1 MAIQDNGQG
10 KGDNHMNVLTRNNL
24 KLLMAVHKGPC
35 VSVFMPM
42 HRSGPETQQDPI
54 RLKNLIREAEERLI
68 ARGLRTPEAKELL
81 EPAERLL
88 RDGLFRQHQSDGLA
102 MFLSLGVFHYY
113 LLPFV
118 FEELVIVTDR
128 FHIKPLLPL
137 LSGDGRYF
145 VLALSQNKIR
155 LLQST
160 HYSVSELDVAD
171 VPENLAE
178 TLRDDD
184 SWKDLQMH
192 SALSGG
198 QGTFS
203 SVTHGSEVDSKENIK
218 RYFRRIDKGL
228 HEFLRNERAPLVLAG
243 VDYLHPI
250 YKEVNSYPHLMDEGI
265 AGNPERLSAGELH
278 ERTWTIVKPYF
289 QKAQQEAVNRYKEF
303 ASSGR
308 ASNRVRKIILAASHG
323 RIELLFA
330 IPDLQ
335 QWGTFDPGTDEIH
348 LHKKEKT
355 GDEDLLEFAA
365 IQTLLN
371 GGTVYMVG
379 AEKMPDTDPLA
390 AVFRY

>member
-1 MAIQDNGQG
+1 
-10 KGDNHMNVLTRNNL
+10 MNVLTRNNL
-24 KLLMAVHKGPC
+24 NSLMAVHKGPC

-54 RLKNLIREAEERLI
+54 RLKNLIRESEERLMT
-68 ARGLRTPEAKELL
+68 RGIPAPEARELL
-81 EPAERLL
+81 KSAERLL
-88 RDGLFRQHQSDGLA
+88 RDGLFRQHQSDGLG
-102 MFLSLGVFHYY
+102 MFLSPEVFRYY

-118 FEELVIVTDR
+118 FKELVIVTDR
-128 FHIKPLLPL
+128 FHIRPLLPL
-137 LSGDGRYF
+137 LSGDGRYYI
-145 VLALSQNKIR
+145 LALSQNKVR
-155 LLQST
+155 LLQGT
-160 HYSVSELDVAD
+160 HYSVNEVSLAD

-184 SWKDLQMH
+184 SWKDLHMH
-192 SALSGG
+192 SALSGKG
-198 QGTFS
+198 KLS
-203 SVTHGSEVDSKENIK
+203 AITHGDEVDSKENIR
-218 RYFRRIDKGL
+218 RYFRRIDRGL
-228 HEFLRNERAPLVLAG
+228 HELLRNERAPLVLAG

-250 YKEVNSYPHLMDEGI
+250 YKEVNSYPHLMEGGI

-278 ERTWTIVKPYF
+278 KRTWTIVKPYF
-289 QKAQQEAVNRYKEF
+289 QKAQQEAINQYKEF
-303 ASSGR
+303 ASSGQ
-308 ASNRVRKIILAASHG
+308 ASNRIRKIIPAAYHG
-323 RIELLFA
+323 RIELLFV

-355 GDEDLLEFAA
+355 GDEDLLESAA

>member
-1 MAIQDNGQG
+1 
-10 KGDNHMNVLTRNNL
+10 MNVLTRNNL
-24 KLLMAVHKGPC
+24 KLLMTVHKGPC

-81 EPAERLL
+81 EPVERFL
-88 RDGLFRQHQSDGLA
+88 RDGFFRQHQSDGLA

-203 SVTHGSEVDSKENIK
+203 SVTHGSEIDSKENIK

-303 ASSGR
+303 ASSGQ
-308 ASNRVRKIILAASHG
+308 ASNRIRKIIPAAYHG
-323 RIELLFA
+323 RIELLFV

>member
-54 RLKNLIREAEERLI
+54 RLKNMIREAEERLI
-68 ARGLRTPEAKELL
+68 ACGLRTPEAKELL

-184 SWKDLQMH
+184 SWKDLHMH
-192 SALSGG
+192 SALSGKG
-198 QGTFS
+198 KLS
-203 SVTHGSEVDSKENIK
+203 AITHGDEVDSKENIR
-218 RYFRRIDKGL
+218 RYFRRIDRGL
-228 HEFLRNERAPLVLAG
+228 HELLRNERAPLVLAG

-278 ERTWTIVKPYF
+278 ELTWTIVKPYF

-303 ASSGR
+303 ASSGQ
-308 ASNRVRKIILAASHG
+308 ASNRIRKIIPAAYHG
-323 RIELLFA
+323 RIELLFV

>member
-10 KGDNHMNVLTRNNL
+10 KGDIHMNVLTRNNL

-54 RLKNLIREAEERLI
+54 RLKNLIREAGERLI

-81 EPAERLL
+81 EPVERFL
-88 RDGLFRQHQSDGLA
+88 RDGFFRQHQSDGLA

-118 FEELVIVTDR
+118 FEKLVIVTDR

-184 SWKDLQMH
+184 SWKDLHMH
-192 SALSGG
+192 SALSGKG
-198 QGTFS
+198 KLS
-203 SVTHGSEVDSKENIK
+203 AITHGDEVDSKENIR
-218 RYFRRIDKGL
+218 RYFRRIDRGL
-228 HEFLRNERAPLVLAG
+228 HELLRNERAPLVLAG

-303 ASSGR
+303 ASSGQ
-308 ASNRVRKIILAASHG
+308 ASNRIRKIIPAAYHG
-323 RIELLFA
+323 RIELLFV

-335 QWGTFDPGTDEIH
+335 QWGTFNPGTDEIH

>member
-24 KLLMAVHKGPC
+24 NLLMAVHKGPC

-68 ARGLRTPEAKELL
+68 ARGLHTPEAKELL

-113 LLPFV
+113 PLPFV

-184 SWKDLQMH
+184 SWKDLHMH
-192 SALSGG
+192 SALSGKG
-198 QGTFS
+198 KLS
-203 SVTHGSEVDSKENIK
+203 AITHGDEVDSKENIR
-218 RYFRRIDKGL
+218 RYFRRIDRGL
-228 HEFLRNERAPLVLAG
+228 HELLRNERAPLVLAG

-278 ERTWTIVKPYF
+278 ELTWTIVKPYF

-303 ASSGR
+303 ASSGQ
-308 ASNRVRKIILAASHG
+308 ASNRIRKIIPAAYHG
-323 RIELLFA
+323 RIELLFV

>member
-1 MAIQDNGQG
+1 
-10 KGDNHMNVLTRNNL
+10 MNVLTRNNL
-24 KLLMAVHKGPC
+24 NLLMAVHKGPC

-42 HRSGPETQQDPI
+42 HRSGPETQQDLI
-54 RLKNLIREAEERLI
+54 RFKNLIREAEERLI
-68 ARGLRTPEAKELL
+68 TRGIPAPEARELL
-81 EPAERLL
+81 ESAQKLL
-88 RDGLFRQHQSDGLA
+88 QGDLFHQHQSDGLA
-102 MFLSLGVFHYY
+102 MFLSPEVFRTYM
-113 LLPFV
+113 LPFV
-118 FEELVIVTDR
+118 FKELVIVTDR
-128 FHIKPLLPL
+128 FHIRPLLPL
-137 LSGDGRYF
+137 LSGDGRYYI
-145 VLALSQNKIR
+145 LALSQNKVR
-155 LLQST
+155 LLQGT
-160 HYSVSELDVAD
+160 HYSVNEVSLAD
-171 VPENLAE
+171 VPKNLAE

-184 SWKDLQMH
+184 SWKELQMH
-192 SALSGG
+192 SAISGG

-203 SVTHGSEVDSKENIK
+203 SVTHGSEVDSRENIK

-228 HEFLRNERAPLVLAG
+228 HELVRDERVPLVLAG

-250 YKEVNSYPHLMDEGI
+250 YKEVNTYPHLMEAGVG
-265 AGNPERLSAGELH
+265 GNPERLGAKELH
-278 ERTWTIVKPYF
+278 AQSWTVIRPYF

-323 RIELLFA
+323 RIELLFV

>member
-1 MAIQDNGQG
+1 
-10 KGDNHMNVLTRNNL
+10 MNVLTRNNL
-24 KLLMAVHKGPC
+24 NLLMAVHKGPC

-54 RLKNLIREAEERLI
+54 RLRNLIREAEERLVT
-68 ARGLRTPEAKELL
+68 RGIPAPEARELL
-81 EPAERLL
+81 ESAQKLL
-88 RDGLFRQHQSDGLA
+88 QGDFFHQHQSDGLA
-102 MFLSLGVFHYY
+102 MFLSPEVFRTYM
-113 LLPFV
+113 LPFV
-118 FEELVIVTDR
+118 FKEWVTVTDR
-128 FHIKPLLPL
+128 FHIRPLLPL
-137 LSGDGRYF
+137 LSGDGRYYI
-145 VLALSQNKIR
+145 LALSQNKIR
-155 LLQST
+155 LFQGT
-160 HYSVSELDVAD
+160 HYSVNEVSLAD
-171 VPENLAE
+171 VPKNLAE

-184 SWKDLQMH
+184 SWKELQMH
-192 SALSGG
+192 SGISRGEGKL
-198 QGTFS
+198 S

-228 HEFLRNERAPLVLAG
+228 HELVRDERVPLVLAG

-265 AGNPERLSAGELH
+265 AGNPERVSAGELH
-278 ERTWTIVKPYF
+278 KLTWTIVKPYF

-303 ASSGR
+303 AGSRR
-308 ASNRVRKIILAASHG
+308 ASNRIKKIIPAAYHG

-335 QWGTFDPGTDEIH
+335 QWGTFDPGTDGIH

-379 AEKMPDTDPLA
+379 AEKMPESDPFA

>member
-1 MAIQDNGQG
+1 MVIQDNGQG

-24 KLLMAVHKGPC
+24 NLLMAVHKGPC

-54 RLKNLIREAEERLI
+54 RLKNLIREAGERLI

-184 SWKDLQMH
+184 SWKDLHMH
-192 SALSGG
+192 SALSGKG
-198 QGTFS
+198 KLS
-203 SVTHGSEVDSKENIK
+203 AITHGDEVDSKENIR
-218 RYFRRIDKGL
+218 RYFRRIDRGL
-228 HEFLRNERAPLVLAG
+228 HELLRNERAPLVLAG

-278 ERTWTIVKPYF
+278 ELTWTIVKPYF

-303 ASSGR
+303 ASSGQ
-308 ASNRVRKIILAASHG
+308 ASNRIRKIIPAAYHG
-323 RIELLFA
+323 RIELLFV

-379 AEKMPDTDPLA
+379 AEKMPDTDPSA

>member
-1 MAIQDNGQG
+1 
-10 KGDNHMNVLTRNNL
+10 MNVLTRNNL
-24 KLLMAVHKGPC
+24 NSLMAVHKGPC

-102 MFLSLGVFHYY
+102 MFLSLGAFHYY
-113 LLPFV
+113 PLPFV

-160 HYSVSELDVAD
+160 HHSVSELDVAD

-192 SALSGG
+192 SALSGKG
-198 QGTFS
+198 KLS
-203 SVTHGSEVDSKENIK
+203 AITHGDEVDRKENIR
-218 RYFRRIDKGL
+218 RYFRRIDRGL
-228 HEFLRNERAPLVLAG
+228 HELLRNERAPLVLAG

-250 YKEVNSYPHLMDEGI
+250 YKEVNTYPHLMEAGVG
-265 AGNPERLSAGELH
+265 GNPERLSAKELH
-278 ERTWTIVKPYF
+278 AQSWTVIRPYF

-323 RIELLFA
+323 RIELLFV
-330 IPDLQ
+330 ITDLQ

>member
-88 RDGLFRQHQSDGLA
+88 RDGLFRQQQSGGLA

-184 SWKDLQMH
+184 SWKDLHMH
-192 SALSGG
+192 SALSGKG
-198 QGTFS
+198 KLSTI
-203 SVTHGSEVDSKENIK
+203 THGDEVDSKENIR
-218 RYFRRIDKGL
+218 RYFRRIDRGL
-228 HEFLRNERAPLVLAG
+228 HELLRNERAPLVLAG

-278 ERTWTIVKPYF
+278 ELTWTIVKPYF

-303 ASSGR
+303 ASSGQ
-308 ASNRVRKIILAASHG
+308 ASNRIIKIIPAAYHG
-323 RIELLFA
+323 RIELLFG

>member
-1 MAIQDNGQG
+1 
-10 KGDNHMNVLTRNNL
+10 MNVLTRNNL
-24 KLLMAVHKGPC
+24 NLLMTVHKGPC

-42 HRSGPETQQDPI
+42 HRSGPETQQDLI

-113 LLPFV
+113 PLPFV
-118 FEELVIVTDR
+118 FEEMVIVTDR

-184 SWKDLQMH
+184 SWKDLHMH

-303 ASSGR
+303 ASSGQ
-308 ASNRVRKIILAASHG
+308 ASNRIRKIIPAAYHG
-323 RIELLFA
+323 RIELLFVN
-330 IPDLQ
+330 PDLQ

-371 GGTVYMVG
+371 GGTVYLVG
-379 AEKMPDTDPLA
+379 AEKMSDTDPLA

>member
-1 MAIQDNGQG
+1 
-10 KGDNHMNVLTRNNL
+10 
-24 KLLMAVHKGPC
+24 
-35 VSVFMPM
+35 
-42 HRSGPETQQDPI
+42 
-54 RLKNLIREAEERLI
+54 
-68 ARGLRTPEAKELL
+68 
-81 EPAERLL
+81 
-88 RDGLFRQHQSDGLA
+88 
-102 MFLSLGVFHYY
+102 
-113 LLPFV
+113 
-118 FEELVIVTDR
+118 VIVTDR

-145 VLALSQNKIR
+145 VLALSQNKVR

-160 HYSVSELDVAD
+160 HYSVSELDLGD

-184 SWKDLQMH
+184 SWKDLHMH
-192 SALSGG
+192 SGLSRGEG
-198 QGTFS
+198 NLS
-203 SVTHGSEVDSKENIK
+203 AITHGDEVDRKENIR

-228 HEFLRNERAPLVLAG
+228 HELLRNERVPLVLAG

-265 AGNPERLSAGELH
+265 AGNPERLSTGELH
-278 ERTWTIVKPYF
+278 EQAWAIVRPYF
-289 QKAQQEAVNRYKEF
+289 QKAQQEAVGRYKEF
-303 ASSGR
+303 VSSDR
-308 ASNRVRKIILAASHG
+308 ASNRIRKIIPAACHG
-323 RIELLFA
+323 RIELLFV

-355 GDEDLLEFAA
+355 GDEDLLESAA

-371 GGTVYMVG
+371 GGIVYMVEPG
-379 AEKMPDTDPLA
+379 KMPDDGSLA

>member
-1 MAIQDNGQG
+1 
-10 KGDNHMNVLTRNNL
+10 
-24 KLLMAVHKGPC
+24 MAVHKGPS

-68 ARGLRTPEAKELL
+68 ARGLHAPEAKELL

-88 RDGLFRQHQSDGLA
+88 RNGLFRQHQSDGLA

-118 FEELVIVTDR
+118 FEELVTVTDH

-145 VLALSQNKIR
+145 ILALSQNKIR

-192 SALSGG
+192 SALSGKG
-198 QGTFS
+198 KLS
-203 SVTHGSEVDSKENIK
+203 AISHGGEVDSKENIR
-218 RYFRRIDKGL
+218 RYFRRIDRGL
-228 HEFLRNERAPLVLAG
+228 HELLRNERAPLVLAG

-250 YKEVNSYPHLMDEGI
+250 YKEVNSYPHLMDKGI

-278 ERTWTIVKPYF
+278 ELTWTIVKPYF

-303 ASSGR
+303 ANSGK
-308 ASNRVRKIILAASHG
+308 ASNRIRKIIPAAYHG
-323 RIELLFA
+323 RIELLFV